1 DCDIDQVRKEIS
13 SRLPSYMIPNMFVQ
27 LEQLP
32 LTPNGK
38 LDRKA
43 LPEPSGERGQP
54 DSYVA
59 PRSPVEE
66 ILANIWAQVLH
77 LDKVGIHDKFFE
89 LGGHSLLATQLVS
102 RIRNALNR
110 EVPLRVVFESPT
122 VAGLARE
129 LEEQRPAS
137 NLPPIVAVSREGGLP
152 LSFAQQ
158 RLWFIDQLEP
168 GSAAY
173 NIPTGVR
180 LQGALDRKALEA
192 ALTEMVRRHEVL
204 RTT

>member
-1 DCDIDQVRKEIS
+1 
-13 SRLPSYMIPNMFVQ
+13 
-27 LEQLP
+27 
-32 LTPNGK
+32 
-38 LDRKA
+38 
-43 LPEPSGERGQP
+43 
-54 DSYVA
+54 

-77 LDKVGIHDKFFE
+77 LDKVGIHDNFFE

-102 RIRNALNR
+102 RIRNALSR
-110 EVPLRVVFESPT
+110 ELPLRVVFESPT

-129 LEEQRPAS
+129 LEQQREVE
-137 NLPPIVAVSREGGLP
+137 NLPPIVPVSRERELP

-173 NIPTGVR
+173 
-180 LQGALDRKALEA
+180 
-192 ALTEMVRRHEVL
+192 
-204 RTT
+204 